1 MAFDFHGEGTAE
13 GLLDEVRRVLREE
26 SDALLAAADR
36 LQSEPVTQAVAL
48 LKSCRGRVV
57 VTGMGKSGDIGGKFA
72 STLASTGTPALF
84 LHPAEGVHGD
94 LGMITADDVLIAF
107 SYSGETDEI
116 LAILPAVVGLGVP
129 IIAFTG
135 RPGST
140 LGAAARVV
148 LDVCVEKE
156 ACYLN
161 LAPTTSTTLMLA
173 LSDALAIAV
182 MGARGFTAS
191 DYAARHPSGALG
203 RRLLLRIRDVMR
215 TGDAVAIVN
224 EETLLQDSLFAITR
238 AHAGAAIVVDAEGK
252 VKGLI
257 TDGDLRRH
265 IIVGLD
271 CLTRPVR
278 ETMTA
283 NPGTVREDMLA
294 IEGLHMLG
302 EFHPLPGHRV
312 AEAPVV
318 DENGRPIGMLM
329 EKDLIK
335 AGII

>member
-1 MAFDFHGEGTAE
+1 MTLMDREKW
-13 GLLDEVRRVLREE
+13 LSEVGRVLREE
-26 SDALLAAADR
+26 ADALVAASRRLEEEPLAK
-36 LQSEPVTQAVAL
+36 AVEL
-48 LKSCRGRVV
+48 LKNCRGRVV
-57 VTGMGKSGDIGGKFA
+57 VTGMGKSGDIARKCA

-116 LAILPAVVGLGVP
+116 LAILPAVVELNVP

-135 RPGST
+135 RPCST
-140 LGAAARVV
+140 LGKASRVV

-173 LSDALAIAV
+173 LSDGLAIAV

-191 DYAARHPSGALG
+191 DYAARHPAGSLG
-203 RRLLLRIRDVMR
+203 RRLLLRVRDVMR
-215 TGDAVAIVN
+215 TADAVAVVS
-224 EETLLQDSLFAITR
+224 EDVLLQDTLFAITR
-238 AHAGAAIVVDAEGK
+238 AHAGAAIVVDADGK
-252 VKGLI
+252 VVGLM

-265 IIVGLD
+265 IQEGVE
-271 CLTRPVR
+271 CLSRAVR
-278 ETMTA
+278 ETMTK
-283 NPGTVREDMLA
+283 NPGLVRPDMLA
-294 IEGLHMLG
+294 IEGLQMLG
-302 EFHPLPGHRV
+302 SFHPLPGHRV

-318 DENGRPIGMLM
+318 DENNRPIGMLM

>member
-1 MAFDFHGEGTAE
+1 MDSEKWQS
-13 GLLDEVRRVLREE
+13 EVRRVLQEE
-26 SDALLAAADR
+26 AEALLAASGRIAP
-36 LQSEPVTQAVAL
+36 EPIARAVEL
-48 LKSCRGRVV
+48 LKHCRGRVV
-57 VTGMGKSGDIGGKFA
+57 VTGMGKSGDIARKCA

-94 LGMITADDVLIAF
+94 LGMITSEDILIAF

-116 LAILPAVVGLGVP
+116 LAILPAVVDLNVP

-140 LGAAARVV
+140 LGNAARVV

-191 DYAARHPSGALG
+191 DYAARHPAGALG
-203 RRLLLRIRDVMR
+203 RRLLLRVRDVMR
-215 TGDAVAIVN
+215 TGDAVAIVP
-224 EETLLQDSLFAITR
+224 EDTPLQESLFSITR
-238 AHAGAAIVVDAEGK
+238 AHAGAAIVVDSSGK
-252 VKGLI
+252 VSGLI

-265 IIVGLD
+265 ILVSLD
-271 CLTRPVR
+271 CLSRPVR

-283 NPGTVREDMLA
+283 NPGLVRPEMLA

-302 EFHPLPGHRV
+302 SFHPMPGHRV

-318 DENGRPIGMLM
+318 DENNRPVGMLM

>member
-1 MAFDFHGEGTAE
+1 MSIADKEKW
-13 GLLDEVRRVLREE
+13 LNEVRRVLQEE
-26 SDALLAAADR
+26 AQALQVASQRLEVDALAR
-36 LQSEPVTQAVAL
+36 AVDL

-57 VTGMGKSGDIGGKFA
+57 VTGMGKSGDIARKCA

-94 LGMITADDVLIAF
+94 LGMLTADDVLIAF

-129 IIAFTG
+129 IVAFTG
-135 RPGST
+135 RPCST
-140 LGAAARVV
+140 LGKAASVA

-173 LSDALAIAV
+173 LSDGLAIAI

-191 DYAARHPSGALG
+191 DYAARHPAGALG
-203 RRLLLRIRDVMR
+203 RRLLLRVRDVMR
-215 TGDAVAIVN
+215 SGDAVAIVS
-224 EETLLQDSLFAITR
+224 EDTLLQDALFAITR
-238 AHAGAAIVVDAEGK
+238 AHAGAAIVVDAAGK
-252 VKGLI
+252 VAGLM

-265 IIVGLD
+265 MLVGAE

-283 NPGTVREDMLA
+283 NPGLVRPEMLA
-294 IEGLHMLG
+294 IEGLQALG
-302 EFHPLPGHRV
+302 SFHPLPGHRV

-318 DENGRPIGMLM
+318 DEENRPVGMLM
-329 EKDLIK
+329 EKDLVK

>member
-1 MAFDFHGEGTAE
+1 MTSMESE
-13 GLLDEVRRVLREE
+13 NWLNEVQRVLREE
-26 SDALLAAADR
+26 AEALLAAAER
-36 LQSEPVTQAVAL
+36 LQREPIAKAVEL
-48 LKSCRGRVV
+48 LKSCKGRVV
-57 VTGMGKSGDIGGKFA
+57 VTGMGKSGDIGRKCA

-116 LAILPAVVGLGVP
+116 LAILPAVVELGVP

-140 LGAAARVV
+140 LGAASRVV

-173 LSDALAIAV
+173 LSDAIAVAV

-215 TGDAVAIVN
+215 TGDAVAIVS
-224 EETLLQDSLFAITR
+224 EETLLQDTLFAITK
-238 AHAGAAIVVDAEGK
+238 AHAGAAIVVDNARK
-252 VKGLI
+252 VSGLL

-265 IIVGLD
+265 IQTGID
-271 CLTRPVR
+271 CLSRPVR
-278 ETMTA
+278 ETMTTD
-283 NPGTVREDMLA
+283 PGLLHQDMLA
-294 IEGLHMLG
+294 IEGLHKLG

-318 DENGRPIGMLM
+318 DSENRPIGMLM